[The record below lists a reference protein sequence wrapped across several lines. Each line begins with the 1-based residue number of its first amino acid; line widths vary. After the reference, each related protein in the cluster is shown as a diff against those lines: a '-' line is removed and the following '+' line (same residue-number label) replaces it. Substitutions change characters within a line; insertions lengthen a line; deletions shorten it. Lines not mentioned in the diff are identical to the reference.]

1 MELCSLVDSIGVP
14 IGRIVPRGTTLASN
28 EFYPVV
34 HVWIRDE
41 LGNFLVQQ
49 RAFHLASGPGVW
61 ATTVGYIQAG
71 EDSLAGALREVE
83 EELGLRL
90 PPACLRVLSY
100 RTWETRFETRWVAE
114 VSQDSIGTPV
124 LGPEVADWKWVSK
137 RELAQLVQEGAF
149 FRYSYI
155 EELLANPDS

>member
-1 MELCSLVDSIGVP
+1 MELCTLVDTTGTP
-14 IGRIVPRGTTLASN
+14 TGRTVPRGTSLAPG
-28 EFYPVV
+28 EYYPVV

-41 LGNFLVQQ
+41 AGYFLIQQ

-61 ATTVGYIQAG
+61 ATTVGYVQAG
-71 EDSLAGALREVE
+71 EDSLAGALREVD

-100 RTWETRFETRWVAE
+100 RAWETRFETRWVAE
-114 VSQDSIGTPV
+114 VARSVTGTPV

-137 RELAQLVQEGAF
+137 TELAQMVQEGIF